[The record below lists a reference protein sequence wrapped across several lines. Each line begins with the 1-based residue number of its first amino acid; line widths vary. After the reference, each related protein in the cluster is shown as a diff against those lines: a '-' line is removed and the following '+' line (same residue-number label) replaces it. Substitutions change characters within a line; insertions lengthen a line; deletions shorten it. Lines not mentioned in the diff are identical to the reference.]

1 LSPRNLATG
10 SASLL
15 YRKRELCPVRHGCD
29 GEKRCGEGESGGAHI
44 CVVHIDSRDKKV
56 WARVKSTLRRQECLY
71 FQRKQKMRSKQ
82 RESRRSCI
90 SCLTSTLILAVQV
103 SWAWGDC

>member
-1 LSPRNLATG
+1 
-10 SASLL
+10 
-15 YRKRELCPVRHGCD
+15 
-29 GEKRCGEGESGGAHI
+29 
-44 CVVHIDSRDKKV
+44 VVHIDSRDKKV

-103 SWAWGDC
+103 S